1 MRASSLQLE
10 SSAITR
16 LHVEVN
22 RDFPTDDASASF
34 SDFAGAGLESGVE
47 FGPDENAPRR
57 YFLKLEVRLPG
68 TEATPCPYTL
78 NLEVIGI
85 FRCTGGEVED
95 DEKLVGVN
103 GPAVLY
109 GSVRELVMLI
119 TSRGPFPPMVLPTVN
134 FVPPDLTV
142 DAEGH
147 AVATSGNN
155 PQSSN
160 SL

>member
-1 MRASSLQLE
+1 MQASSLQLE

-22 RDFPTDDASASF
+22 RGFPTDSTAAPF
-34 SDFAGAGLESGVE
+34 SDFSGAGLESNVE
-47 FGPDENAPRR
+47 FGPDENDPRR

-68 TEATPCPYTL
+68 TEETPSPYTL
-78 NLEVIGI
+78 DLEVIGI
-85 FRCTGGEVED
+85 FRCTGGNIE

-142 DAEGH
+142 DVEGH
-147 AVATSGNN
+147 AVAK
-155 PQSSN
+155 SSHVAPSPN
-160 SL
+160 QP